1 MYYNGY
7 SIQRGRTPLHWAAA
21 NNNNN
26 HNNNI
31 GCSGVWPSY
40 LAGKNIDIKVCNRK
54 QYEVFDSQCF
64 LLEY

>member
-26 HNNNI
+26 NVI
-31 GCSGVWPSY
+31 GCSGVWPLY
-40 LAGKNIDIKVCNRK
+40 LADKNIDIKVCNRK
-54 QYEVFDSQCF
+54 QYKLTIFDSQFF